1 MYNVITVSINRLG
14 TSCAYRAS
22 KKLKIAVFL
31 YKKYEGVLKVSIK
44 FIINI
49 PNKQDIASF
58 CRKHNIKKLSIYGSA
73 LRGDLK
79 PESDIDILVEF
90 YKEFIPGFFKLVD
103 MEEELSHIFGGRKV
117 DLRTPNDLSRY
128 FRNEV
133 LETAEALHVES

>member
-1 MYNVITVSINRLG
+1 MI
-14 TSCAYRAS
+14 
-22 KKLKIAVFL
+22 KKLKI
-31 YKKYEGVLKVSIK
+31 
-44 FIINI
+44 NI
-49 PNKQDIASF
+49 PKQDIVSF

-103 MEEELSHIFGGRKV
+103 MEEELSLIFGGRKV